1 MKFLNETATKSRE
14 RGIILTL
21 HHPLG
26 GDGPFD
32 ARPARARIGW
42 QILSANKTGKAERR
56 LNKRGVSD
64 RNVKDYLHLCAAM
77 WYQKG
82 SGGDSEVGSSAAICV
97 TIQGVSPFQD
107 AP

>member
-14 RGIILTL
+14 RGISLTL

-56 LNKRGVSD
+56 LNKGGVSD
-64 RNVKDYLHLCAAM
+64 RNVKDYLHFAGRCDVVSEGIR
-77 WYQKG
+77 WG
-82 SGGDSEVGSSAAICV
+82 FGGGE
-97 TIQGVSPFQD
+97 
-107 AP
+107 